1 LVFTAG
7 LGHSFPGKVKSE
19 SYRKHRKKLEKFFEK
34 YSKENAGGKVI
45 FVNHTAPYDTRLDKI
60 RDKNAPASVRGK
72 HYGSK
77 LFRRIIEKY
86 QPRLAIGGHF
96 HENQGKVLLGRT
108 LVVNPGA
115 AMNGECAVIDFDEK
129 KGKVKSVKFVK

>member
-1 LVFTAG
+1 M
-7 LGHSFPGKVKSE
+7 
-19 SYRKHRKKLEKFFEK
+19 
-34 YSKENAGGKVI
+34 I
-45 FVNHTAPYDTRLDKI
+45 FVSHNMPYNCRLDKI

-77 LFRRIIEKY
+77 LIRRIIDKH
-86 QPRLAIGGHF
+86 QPVLAIGGHI
-96 HENQGKVLLGRT
+96 HENQGKCKIGRT

-115 AMNGECAVIDFDEK
+115 AVDGRCAIIDFDEN